1 MNTPVTTL
9 ILIINIQ
16 YSMEVSDYELF
27 TVPPRWV
34 FLRLETNKGV
44 VGWGEPAVEGRSDTL
59 CSVVSELIED
69 YVLGSTPM
77 EITNLWY
84 QMYRSNHY
92 TNGPMLMSAIAG
104 IDQALWDIK
113 GRSLD
118 MPVYRLLGGPVRD
131 KVRIYRWLTG
141 DNLDDLAED
150 ATNAVEK
157 GYSALGLMALTRPS
171 QIRTREVVSRV
182 SDRVKTVY
190 ESVDNEIDIATDF
203 RGRVSTS
210 VARQLLSEIEQYDLM
225 FVEEPVHPDHNSNLQ
240 EITSGVNTPIA
251 TGQRIYSR
259 WGFRPLLQSG
269 IVDIVQPAISHAGGI
284 SEVIRVGQMA
294 EAYDVTMMPKCSVG
308 PISFAAGM
316 HVQMA
321 TPNSV
326 LQEQHDEFYAGHNDQ
341 FFNYLENEDYFSL
354 ADGFMTI
361 GDESGLGIR
370 MNEQHVRNQANKN
383 ADWKE
388 PTWHYEDGSVANW

>member
-1 MNTPVTTL
+1 MK
-9 ILIINIQ
+9 IF
-16 YSMEVSDYELF
+16 DYELF

-34 FLRLETNKGV
+34 FLRLETDEGT
-44 VGWGEPAVEGRSDTL
+44 VGWGEPAVEGRSETL
-59 CSVVSELIED
+59 CGVVSELIED
-69 YVLGSTPM
+69 YVLGSDPT
-77 EITNLWY
+77 ELTNLWY
-84 QMYRSNHY
+84 RMYRSNHY
-92 TNGPMLMSAIAG
+92 TNGAMVMSAIAG

-113 GRSLD
+113 GKSLD

-141 DNLDDLAED
+141 DNPNDLAED
-150 ATNAVEK
+150 ATNAVDK

-182 SDRVKTVY
+182 NNRIKTVHDA
-190 ESVDNEIDIATDF
+190 VDDDIDIATDF

-210 VARQLLSEIEQYDLM
+210 VARQLLSKLEQYDLM

-240 EITSGVNTPIA
+240 EITSGINTPIA
-251 TGQRIYSR
+251 TGQRMYSR
-259 WGFRPLLQSG
+259 WEFRPLLQSG
-269 IVDIVQPAISHAGGI
+269 IVDIVQPAIAHAGGI
-284 SEVIRVGQMA
+284 SEVMRIGQMA

-321 TPNSV
+321 LPNAV
-326 LQEQHDEFYAGHNDQ
+326 LQEQHDEFYAGHNNQ
-341 FFNYLENEDYFSL
+341 FFNYLQNDDYFSL
-354 ADGFMTI
+354 ADGFVTI
-361 GDESGLGIR
+361 EDTSGLGIR
-370 MNEQHVRNQANKN
+370 INEEHVRNQANKA

-388 PTWHYEDGSVANW
+388 PTWHYEDGGVANW